1 MAVYLFV
8 RVHAAGMSLFFHCRQ
23 LAIRRGGYV
32 SPGVCLSVCLSLSN
46 FAYKP
51 LIGSSR
57 NDFFYQRRISLD
69 KDKLIKFRKS
79 SGRIRTRFA
88 LAGVY
93 SLTYLCSTCDLQW
106 AIHTTKV
113 KKVLVMTETPLQR
126 QNQPS
131 HKSTRR
137 ELLF

>member
-8 RVHAAGMSLFFHCRQ
+8 RVHAAGMSFFFHCRQ

-57 NDFFYQRRISLD
+57 NDFLPE
-69 KDKLIKFRKS
+69 
-79 SGRIRTRFA
+79 
-88 LAGVY
+88 
-93 SLTYLCSTCDLQW
+93 TYI
-106 AIHTTKV
+106 A
-113 KKVLVMTETPLQR
+113 R
-126 QNQPS
+126 QGQ
-131 HKSTRR
+131 TD
-137 ELLF
+137 